1 MKKCRGMYMSEMKND
16 NLSAHLI
23 DDTGVHK
30 SNKKVHVTVFVV
42 LCRIVTLI
50 LIVLGAAALFIGNK

>member
-1 MKKCRGMYMSEMKND
+1 MSEMKND

-50 LIVLGAAALFIGNK
+50 LIVLGVVALFVGNM